1 MLPCFCKDGFVTV
14 FDPKRKR
21 NARGEQRQQDLL
33 RAAALVFG
41 RLGYHETTTNAI
53 ALEAG
58 VSPATLYQFFPNKEA
73 IASALASTYAREM
86 AEAERSI
93 DPEGKLDFTTAVTEL
108 IDLCISFNQERPEF
122 HSLVVDAPLTPSARE
137 DKKKLGQ
144 AFVDFIADR
153 LQKELRGLSRPE
165 AHHHGQVALMVF
177 RGILDELTIASPQAR
192 ARLQQAMRTAILRYL
207 TPVLFE
213 EGRPVVARKSRKGE
227 DRTR

>member
-1 MLPCFCKDGFVTV
+1 LFPYFCKDGSVAV
-14 FDPKRKR
+14 FDPMRKR

-33 RAAALVFG
+33 RAAARTFG

-86 AEAERSI
+86 AEAEGSI

-122 HSLVVDAPLTPSARE
+122 HTLVVDAPLTASARR
-137 DKKKLGQ
+137 DKKNLGQ

-153 LQKELRGLSRPE
+153 LRKELPSLPRSE
-165 AHHHGQVALMVF
+165 ALHHGQVALMVF
-177 RGILDELTIASPQAR
+177 RGILDELTIASSQAR
-192 ARLQQAMRTAILRYL
+192 PRLQQAMRTAILRYL
-207 TPVLFE
+207 TPIFFE
-213 EGRPVVARKSRKGE
+213 ETGPVVARTSRKGE
-227 DRTR
+227 DRSR